1 MKIQSS
7 AVVSLSIAT
16 LFGFTLGCNEGPGT
30 DTAATHDEHAD
41 HDHAPGEHDH
51 PTEGPHH
58 GALVE
63 LGAEEFHAEV
73 VHDDTAGVL
82 TVYLLDAKAKE
93 AAKSESTEV
102 LINVKQGDKPAQFTL
117 AAKTEGAEGGFSEY
131 SLASKELLEALHD
144 SSAARLSITINEQ
157 PYSGNV
163 PHDGHEAHDHAH

>member
-7 AVVSLSIAT
+7 AVVSLSLAT
-16 LFGFTLGCNEGPGT
+16 LFGFAIGCSEGPSS

-51 PTEGPHH
+51 PTAGPHH

-93 AAKSESTEV
+93 AAKSESAEI
-102 LINVKQGDKPAQFTL
+102 LINVK
-117 AAKTEGAEGGFSEY
+117 
-131 SLASKELLEALHD
+131 
-144 SSAARLSITINEQ
+144 RLSLRWRQKLKEQKADSASILWPAKNCSRPCTSLRPPGSVLPSMENHTQVPCLTTITKLMIMLT
-157 PYSGNV
+157 
-163 PHDGHEAHDHAH
+163 DR

>member
-7 AVVSLSIAT
+7 AVVSLSLAT
-16 LFGFTLGCNEGPGT
+16 LFGFAIGCSEGPSS

-93 AAKSESTEV
+93 AAKSESAEI
-102 LINVKQGDKPAQFTL
+102 LINVKQGDNIKIENQTIPIPTKIP
-117 AAKTEGAEGGFSEY
+117 KTRNILCF
-131 SLASKELLEALHD
+131 ALSD
-144 SSAARLSITINEQ
+144 N
-157 PYSGNV
+157 
-163 PHDGHEAHDHAH
+163 